1 MRAILPI
8 TVAEAKLTATNVA
21 ENDYAV
27 WAIGTTYARG
37 DFCISTTTHT
47 VYRSLTDSNLGND
60 PDAEIAALADP
71 LIDDPDPV
79 NWQIISATNRWKM
92 FDGKPSNLCT
102 NAESITLTIEPGQ
115 FVGGVGFFEITAETV
130 QLDIVDPVEGLVY
143 TKTVNM
149 QDESVV
155 TDWYSYYFE
164 DIVTLNELVMLDLP
178 PYSNAEYQITIANPN
193 GTAKVGQIAIG
204 PIWEIGTTLIPN
216 LSVSGLDF
224 SFVQNDEFGDL
235 VTVKREATQL
245 NTFDILIP
253 STDLFGFARRMK
265 DLRGG
270 SLAVWIGNDDSRL
283 RTINFGFSRDW
294 RNVYSTRDISVV
306 SLQIQGVV

>member
-8 TVAEAKLTATNVA
+8 TVTEAKLTATNVA

-71 LIDDPDPV
+71 LIDDPNPV

-130 QLDIVDPVEGLVY
+130 QLDIVDPVEGIVY
-143 TKTVNM
+143 TKTVDM

-178 PYSNAEYQITIANPN
+178 PYSNAEYQITITNTG

>member
-204 PIWEIGTTLIPN
+204 SIWEIGKTLIPN

-245 NTFDILIP
+245 NTFDVLIP
-253 STDLFGFARRMK
+253 STDLFGFARRVK

-270 SLAVWIGNDDSRL
+270 SLAVWIGDDDSRL
-283 RTINFGFSRDW
+283 RAINFGFCRDW
-294 RNVYSTRDISVV
+294 RNVYSTREISVV